1 MSEAINGS
9 IAPQELTATL
19 GNSPGLS
26 ATLGNNA
33 GVGAQLTPGGIIMND
48 YRLTVSDI
56 DGGKRLTVKRGNEV
70 QQMDIMNGVSVMNI
84 SISEVD

>member
-19 GNSPGLS
+19 GNGPGLS

-33 GVGAQLTPGGIIMND
+33 GVNAQLTPGGIIMND

-70 QQMDIMNGVSVMNI
+70 QQMDIMNGANVKNI